1 MKEWIVFYHNG
12 KEILAITVDGLMCD
26 EIINTKE
33 LLAYERGISPDEIT
47 IKVGKRGEQLICIC
61 VQ

>member
-1 MKEWIVFYHNG
+1 MKGWIVFYHND
-12 KEILAITVDGLMCD
+12 KELAAVTVYGLMCD

-47 IKVGKRGEQLICIC
+47 IKVEQRKG
-61 VQ
+61 

>member
-12 KEILAITVDGLMCD
+12 KEILEITVDRLICD

-33 LLAYERGISPDEIT
+33 LLAYERDISPDEIT
-47 IKVGKRGEQLICIC
+47 IKVEQRWESD
-61 VQ
+61 